1 MPTVPNVSPGNV
13 RGLVGKLVG
22 VYEEIAGS
30 LFNNDRLKKRGQL
43 HQEAAGKRLDA
54 LQHGAKAVKHE
65 SRATAAEQGERTAQK
80 SKESA

>member
-43 HQEAAGKRLDA
+43 HQQAADKRLDA
-54 LQHGAKAVKHE
+54 LQHGAKAVKQE
-65 SRATAAEQGERTAQK
+65 TKASAAEQGERTAQK